1 MSLPGAIA
9 LSVGDM
15 RFDLHVHTRWSPDSV
30 TGLTQIIRHVAHKG
44 LDGLAITDHNTI
56 AGALAL
62 REAAPFPVI
71 VGEEIATSEGEI
83 IGLFLHRTVP
93 RGLSPEETIAAI
105 REQQGVVYIPHPLD
119 RLRRE
124 AMGRRVLERI
134 IDRVDALE
142 VFNARNLIPQDNAL
156 ARQIAAAHGLAM
168 GAGSDAHL
176 PYEIGRA
183 FVEIEPFDSPASFLA
198 ALHRGRI
205 EGVVTTPLIHVLTS
219 VTKALLRV
227 SGRLLE

>member
-1 MSLPGAIA
+1 M
-9 LSVGDM
+9 
-15 RFDLHVHTRWSPDSV
+15 HTRWSSDSV
-30 TGLTQIIRHVAHKG
+30 TGLAQIIRHVAHKG

-71 VGEEIATSEGEI
+71 VGEEIATTEGEI
-83 IGLFLHRTVP
+83 IGFFLSRPVP
-93 RGLSPEETIAAI
+93 RNLSPEETIAAI

-124 AMGRRVLERI
+124 AMGRRVLERV

-156 ARQIAAAHGLAM
+156 ARRMAAAHGLAM
-168 GAGSDAHL
+168 GAGSDAHV

-205 EGVVTTPLIHVLTS
+205 EGVGTTPLIHILTS
-219 VTKALLRV
+219 VTKAWLRA
-227 SGRLLE
+227 SERLH